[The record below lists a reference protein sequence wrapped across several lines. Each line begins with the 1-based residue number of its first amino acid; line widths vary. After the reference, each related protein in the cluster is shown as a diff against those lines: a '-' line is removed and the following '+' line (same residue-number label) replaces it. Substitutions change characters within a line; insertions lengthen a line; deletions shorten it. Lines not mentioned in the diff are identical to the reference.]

1 MIVGRRTIVPSL
13 ANVRDNVIIAK
24 LSTTTI
30 GDLPI
35 DQFCCL
41 LRNDGKSDEENGI
54 INLRRA
60 LIQVYFDAADARRQ
74 AKATRDQIESARKA
88 LESLTEAMRKLDL
101 VEPARQRGLQAVF
114 GSPSDDTKGLDEFNE
129 FGSRCSDVKI
139 KVVPIAQALSQLI
152 EAEVTKPK
160 PAKSGERKKRLRT
173 LVEGLAVWW
182 RSETGKSLSPYV
194 HAKRLDHRP
203 ALVVGR
209 RGPFIDLAQALF
221 CKIDE
226 FSESEV
232 ISAVTNVHEIQLPT
246 AKRKK

>member
-1 MIVGRRTIVPSL
+1 L
-13 ANVRDNVIIAK
+13 
-24 LSTTTI
+24 
-30 GDLPI
+30 
-35 DQFCCL
+35 
-41 LRNDGKSDEENGI
+41 
-54 INLRRA
+54 
-60 LIQVYFDAADARRQ
+60 
-74 AKATRDQIESARKA
+74 
-88 LESLTEAMRKLDL
+88 
-101 VEPARQRGLQAVF
+101 
-114 GSPSDDTKGLDEFNE
+114 GLDEFNE
-129 FGSRCSDVKI
+129 FGSRCWDAKL
-139 KVVPIAQALSQLI
+139 KVVPIAQVLSQLI

-182 RSETGKSLSPYV
+182 RSVTGKSLSPYV

-246 AKRKK
+246 KAKRKSKIGG